1 MRGLL
6 ATLLVA
12 LGVIAGAG
20 TAGAADDVP
29 WSVSTAA
36 NSFGSDRQNYSYT
49 VDPGGEIA
57 DALVVANTSKTPLTL
72 GVYAADG
79 FTTSDGRVDLLTDDA
94 KSTGVGAWVHTPNAQ
109 VTIQPGKSLQ
119 VPFALAVPAGATPGD
134 HLGGIVTSL
143 KQSGD
148 VDRRLAI
155 RIRVRVSG
163 ALEPSLSVDE
173 VKIHYSGTAIPFVKG
188 AATVT
193 YTIHNTGNAIIAAR
207 PSTALTG
214 LFGAGRTE
222 STHID
227 DTPQLLPGETWK
239 VSAKVDGVRP
249 IVRDTGTVTLLPL
262 LTDAAGSTDNLDPV
276 TATAHAW
283 SIPTAALLILVVLC
297 LALGLLVLQRRRRT
311 KGLRSADQE

>member
-6 ATLLVA
+6 ATLLAAV
-12 LGVIAGAG
+12 GVMTGAG
-20 TAGAADDVP
+20 TAVAADDVP

-49 VDPGGEIA
+49 VDPGGEVQ
-57 DALVVANTSKTPLTL
+57 DALVVANSSKTPLTL

-79 FTTSDGRVDLLTDDA
+79 FTTDDGRLDLLTDDA
-94 KSTGVGAWVHTPNAQ
+94 KSTGVGTWVHTPSAQ

-119 VPFALAVPAGATPGD
+119 VPFTLAVPAGATPGD

-163 ALEPSLSVDE
+163 ALEPSVSVDD
-173 VKIHYSGTAIPFVKG
+173 VKIHYSGTAVPFAK
-188 AATVT
+188 ADATVT
-193 YTIHNTGNAIIAAR
+193 YTIRNTGNAILAAR
-207 PSTALTG
+207 PSTSLVG
-214 LFGAGRTE
+214 LFGAGRVG
-222 STHID
+222 SAHVD
-227 DTPQLLPGETWK
+227 DTPQLLPGESWK

-249 IVRDTGTVTLLPL
+249 LIRETGTVTLLPL
-262 LTDAAGSTDNLDPV
+262 LTDAAGSTGTLDTV

-283 SIPTAALLILVVLC
+283 SIPWAALLVLVVLC
-297 LALGLLVLQRRRRT
+297 LAVVVLVTSRRVRRART
-311 KGLRSADQE
+311 SHPEAA

>member
-1 MRGLL
+1 MRGVL

-12 LGVIAGAG
+12 LYVIAGTG

-29 WSVSTAA
+29 WSVSTAT

-57 DALVVANTSKTPLTL
+57 DALVVANTGKTPLTL

-94 KSTGVGAWVHTPNAQ
+94 KSTGVGAWVHTPSAQ
-109 VTIQPGKSLQ
+109 VAIQPGKSLQ
-119 VPFALAVPAGATPGD
+119 VPFTLAVPAGATPGD

-148 VDRRLAI
+148 VERRLAI

-163 ALEPSLSVDE
+163 ALEPSLSVDD
-173 VKIHYSGTAIPFVKG
+173 VKIHYSGTAIPFAKG

-193 YTIHNTGNAIIAAR
+193 YTIHNTGNAIVAAR
-207 PSTALTG
+207 PSTSLTG

-239 VSAKVDGVRP
+239 VSAKLDGVRP
-249 IVRDTGTVTLLPL
+249 IVRETGTVTLLPL
-262 LTDAAGSTDNLDPV
+262 LTDAAGSTVTLDPV

-283 SIPTAALLILVVLC
+283 SMPSAALLILVVLC
-297 LALGLLVLQRRRRT
+297 LALALLVLQRRRRN
-311 KGLRSADQE
+311 GALRSADQD